1 MRFKK
6 NVNDETRQYLLE
18 RLDKYECEIA
28 ITKPEREEL
37 HKWVSEGHDPYSCGC
52 IWHNENGSEMD
63 FVNSLRM
70 DKDICE
76 QMKSM
81 TEKERAEFLEWNDSP
96 SDSVKPECD
105 TVPAR
110 LTGILV

>member
-1 MRFKK
+1 MQFKK
-6 NVNDETRQYLLE
+6 NVSDETRQYLLE

-28 ITKPEREEL
+28 MTKSECEEL

-52 IWHNENGSEMD
+52 SWYNENGSEMD

-70 DKDICE
+70 DEDMHE

-81 TEKERAEFLEWNDSP
+81 TEDEKAKFLGWNDSP
-96 SDSVKPECD
+96 SDSFKLESD
-105 TVPAR
+105 TVLAS
-110 LTGILV
+110 LTEILV